1 MATYSVT
8 LTGSW
13 GPTTGAMGDSDC
25 YVEIGSV
32 QYKSAQV
39 IEVQSGTVI
48 RVCSKSPSTGYVAKI
63 YMDDSVVSQST
74 DDNLYA
80 EYELSVDSPCTI
92 NSKSNGVPSTYT
104 IYNIYIVKEAPS
116 KNHKTL
122 IGGTGY
128 EISGGRTLVDG
139 TGYSVS
145 KGRTLVG
152 GTGYDI
158 AFPIKLKDLQE
169 GTIVYINV
177 GGSPLEYYVA
187 KHDYES
193 GQNGSGRTLLVQR
206 VCQEDR
212 SWGSSRKT
220 EYSTSKID
228 TYLNG
233 TFKNTLDEAIKSEI
247 GTTKFKYTVG
257 DGSGTITTLSRSV
270 FLLSVYE
277 LGCTSTYANLEGSR
291 LPIYDILKNAIGL
304 NYNQTSGDYTC
315 PQWTRTASKKDT
327 KYVLYV
333 NAGGTALSSTP
344 TPTYGVRPCFTL
356 PADIIVNPSDY
367 TIIG

>member
-1 MATYSVT
+1 MATYSLT
-8 LTGSW
+8 LTGTW
-13 GPTTGAMGDSDC
+13 GAGTGNTDC
-25 YVEIGSV
+25 YVEINSV
-32 QYKSAQV
+32 RYDSAQV
-39 IEVQSGTVI
+39 IEVQSGTV
-48 RVCSKSPSTGYVAKI
+48 VKVVNKSYSTNYYVDI
-63 YMDDSVVSQST
+63 YMDGSVVASS
-74 DDNLYA
+74 DRENLYA
-80 EYELSVDSPCTI
+80 EYEFTFDSPCTI
-92 NSKSNGVPSTYT
+92 STKTTSVPSVYT
-104 IYNIYIVKEAPS
+104 LYTVYIVKEAPP

-122 IGGTGY
+122 IGGTAY
-128 EISGGRTLVDG
+128 DISGGRTLVGG
-139 TGYSVS
+139 TGYSIS

-193 GQNGSGRTLLVQR
+193 GLNGSGRTLLVQR

-212 SWGSSRKT
+212 SWGSSRNT

-356 PADIIVNPSDY
+356 PADTIVDPSDY
-367 TIIG
+367 LITG